1 MAGQF
6 KFIFVTKKYEATLAF
21 YRDGLELPLVDRW
34 DHGLH
39 ERGAEFLAGAG
50 SIMFSALTPQS
61 GHTLGFQSDV
71 QGISIGIEVA
81 DVGAWYQQVCTNEL
95 PISQELARFPWG
107 EQGFTLTDPNGIGVY
122 IFSVN
127 GQHN

>member
-21 YRDGLELPLVDRW
+21 FRDGLELPLVDRW

-39 ERGAEFLAGAG
+39 ERGAEFLAGSG
-50 SIMFSALTPQS
+50 SIMFSALAPQS
-61 GHTLGFQSDV
+61 GYTLGLTSDL

-81 DVGAWYQQVCTNEL
+81 DVEAWYEQVNTNEL
-95 PISQELARFPWG
+95 PISQELTSFPWG
-107 EQGFTLTDPNGIGVY
+107 EEGFTLTDPNGIGVY
-122 IFSVN
+122 IFSTN
-127 GQHN
+127 GKQ

>member
-6 KFIFVTKKYEATLAF
+6 KLIFVTKKYEATLAF

-39 ERGAEFLAGAG
+39 ERGAEFLAGSG
-50 SIMFSALTPQS
+50 SIMFSALAPQS
-61 GHTLGFQSDV
+61 GYTLGLSTNQ

-81 DVGAWYQQVCTNEL
+81 DVEAWYQQVCANEL
-95 PISQELARFPWG
+95 PISQKLASFPWG
-107 EQGFTLTDPNGIGVY
+107 EKGFTLTDPNGIGIY
-122 IFSVN
+122 IFSAN
-127 GQHN
+127 GHD

>member
-21 YRDGLELPLVDRW
+21 FRDGLELPLVDRW

-39 ERGAEFLAGAG
+39 ERGAEFLAGSG
-50 SIMFSALTPQS
+50 SIMVSALAPQS
-61 GHTLGFQSDV
+61 GYTLGLTSDL

-81 DVGAWYQQVCTNEL
+81 DVEAWYEQVNTNEL
-95 PISQELARFPWG
+95 PISQELTSFPWG
-107 EQGFTLTDPNGIGVY
+107 EEGFTLTDPNGIGVY
-122 IFSVN
+122 IFSTN
-127 GQHN
+127 GKQ